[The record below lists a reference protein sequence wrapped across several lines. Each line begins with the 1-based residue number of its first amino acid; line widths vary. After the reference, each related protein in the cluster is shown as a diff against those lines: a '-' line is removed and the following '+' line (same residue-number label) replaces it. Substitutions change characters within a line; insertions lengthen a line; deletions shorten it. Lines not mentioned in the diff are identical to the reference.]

1 MNETDRPVTLI
12 TGAAK
17 GIGYAAADAAH
28 RGGHHLVLLGRS
40 DSVAALAQQFP
51 PGAASHVIGDV
62 TDPTA
67 TAHAVDVAQR
77 TYGRL
82 DAVIANAGIAVGP
95 SLCGELEGPDP
106 SDQWRTM
113 ILTNVLGTA
122 LTVRASARAL
132 IETRGRLVLIGSVL
146 GRYTMPGSLYSAT
159 KHAIAGIAEATR
171 LELRGTGVSVT
182 LIEPGPVNTSF
193 GGSATPDSTPTTPAL
208 TPDDVAAAV
217 MYALTQPA
225 GVDINELLLRPH
237 GATP

>member
-1 MNETDRPVTLI
+1 MKQTDRPVTLI
-12 TGAAK
+12 TGAAR
-17 GIGYAAADAAH
+17 GIGAATAHAAH
-28 RGGHHLVLLGRS
+28 RAGHQLVLLGRS
-40 DSVAALAQQFP
+40 ESVAALTQQFP
-51 PGAASHVIGDV
+51 QGSASFVIGDI

-67 TAHAVDVAQR
+67 TAQAVEVALR

-82 DAVIANAGIAVGP
+82 SAVIANAGIAVGP

-122 LTVRASARAL
+122 LTVRASAPAL
-132 IETRGRLVLIGSVL
+132 IATRGRLVLIGSVL

-159 KHAIAGIAEATR
+159 KHATAGIAEATR
-171 LELRGTGVSVT
+171 QELLGTGVSVT
-182 LIEPGPVNTSF
+182 VIEPGPVGTSF
-193 GGSATPDSTPTTPAL
+193 GGSATPDSTPATPAL

-217 MYALTQPA
+217 MYVLTQPN
-225 GVDINELLLRPH
+225 GVDVNELLLRPH